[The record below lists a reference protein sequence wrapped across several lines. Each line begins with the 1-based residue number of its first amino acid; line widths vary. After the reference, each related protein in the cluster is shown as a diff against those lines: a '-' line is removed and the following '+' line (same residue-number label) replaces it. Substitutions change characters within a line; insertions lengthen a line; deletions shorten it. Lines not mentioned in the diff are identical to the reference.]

1 MEKENSNQTE
11 VCKYEN
17 IYSQLIAAASEFKA
31 IKKDAENTF
40 IKYKYATLDN
50 VIESIRQTMIVHKLW
65 FIQKVNNEGVNTI
78 IFNDKG
84 ETIESGYLLLPLSEQ
99 KGLSK
104 AQEYGVVITY
114 TKRYQLGSM
123 LGLSLEE
130 DTDGTNKDK
139 SKTPP
144 PPKQTPPPPV
154 KKQILT
160 EQHPK
165 YQLVVDYVLSCE
177 HAPAGFYEV
186 RKKYEL
192 SKELEEKI
200 TKMYNEKTKK

>member
-1 MEKENSNQTE
+1 MEKENLNQTE
-11 VCKYEN
+11 ICKYEN
-17 IYSQLIAAASEFKA
+17 IYSQLIGAASEFKA

-40 IKYKYATLDN
+40 IKYKYATLDC
-50 VIESIRQTMIVHKLW
+50 VIESIREIMINYKLW
-65 FIQKVNNEGVNTI
+65 FIQKVNNDGVNTI

-114 TKRYQLGSM
+114 TKRYQLGSL

-130 DTDGTNKDK
+130 DTDGSNKDK
-139 SKTPP
+139 TTPP
-144 PPKQTPPPPV
+144 QKKQTIPPPQ

-160 EQHPK
+160 EQHPN
-165 YQLVVDYVLSCE
+165 YQLVVDFVLGCE

-186 RKKYEL
+186 RKKYEI

-200 TKMYNEKTKK
+200 TKIYKEKTKK